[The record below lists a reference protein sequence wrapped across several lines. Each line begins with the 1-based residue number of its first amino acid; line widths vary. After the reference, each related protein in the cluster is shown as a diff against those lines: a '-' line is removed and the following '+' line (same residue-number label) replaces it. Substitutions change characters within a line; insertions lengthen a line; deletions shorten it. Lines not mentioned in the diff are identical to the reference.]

1 MWKKKM
7 STLASSNSAFNKYTR
22 KGLSIVLVLSWG
34 VLLSIPAMAGI
45 RMTSS
50 NDFMDVI
57 RTLASFEDRSTG
69 TRGCEKAA
77 AYIKRSFSQLGFDP
91 VGSHQFSVPVRRH
104 GGSALI
110 LPERGLTLPIQP
122 IRLNAISPGAIP
134 PQGMGGPLIYVGPG
148 ELRDFNGKEVADTII
163 LMELDSGK
171 NWLNAATLGAEALI
185 YVDRGST
192 PRTLYE
198 EKIELS
204 PIRFPRF
211 QIPLS
216 EARELFGSFE
226 DSPEGRV
233 ASQVRLTSEITWQ
246 EATGE
251 NIYCLIPGT
260 DPKLRE
266 ELVIVEAFYD
276 STAFVFGR
284 SPGADEVISIA
295 TLLELGR
302 ALKRNPPARS
312 VLLVATGGHA
322 QTLAGMREM
331 IWSLRARSKDLRKM
345 KKKLDAT
352 VKRTREMVD
361 VLRRVSLEGSRDEA
375 SDRLL
380 REAVNERIKTE
391 VDRISRQLMN
401 LRLQKKDETNQEM
414 IQELARHRLLLRRL
428 GWRNTFD
435 DLTREEQ
442 QALNEL
448 IPLATKDHEVILGDA
463 NRQLKML
470 KSARRFRS
478 LVKAMDLAAVVSL
491 HLSSHGD
498 GLGAFNKGFLYPL
511 KPTINRVAA
520 YSTLDEVLR
529 HGASVVEGSLGG
541 NSLFQDTL
549 RPSRLRSWDSYF
561 LDRPFLGGEVS
572 ALAGYL
578 GVSLVTVHDARQMWG
593 TPYDLPENVNWEYA
607 LKQSALVAGLVNQLA
622 QAPSLHAGNLP
633 REGFATVKGRA
644 NFIRHGELFADQPG
658 PGSVILAYQ
667 SSARFYAMV
676 DTMGT
681 FRIKGVADKRHVL
694 GKVIIEGYRFE
705 PDTGSVVWAIDKKQT
720 GKAAYRLKMQRRNME
735 TKLVM
740 FSCKETTLFN
750 LLEPRTFRYMTKIQ
764 LIDGRREATPLRY
777 WWSRIDTRSSI
788 ISSIYLEPGTPLKI
802 TNSDTVLRKKM
813 ILTNA
818 TDMHPEGVG
827 YRVEDWPFIHNTEY
841 RVARDMWALLDPRI
855 ANLEDHGIYNER
867 IRELQN
873 EGTAA
878 LKQAEQALETK
889 LYDKF
894 VEASRRS
901 WALASRVYNHVEETQ
916 KDVLF
921 GVLFYIA
928 LFVPFAF
935 CMERLVFSYSDI
947 HKRIIAFSIILVLLI
962 ALIYE
967 VHPAFQLTYSPMV
980 VILAFF
986 IIGLSLMVTLI
997 IFSRFE
1003 QEMILLQSRA
1013 RHVKSS
1019 EISRWK
1025 AFIAAFFLGVGNLR
1039 RRRLRTILTC
1049 TTLIILTFTI
1059 MSFTSVTTM
1068 RHHARILYRSQT
1080 PYQGFLLKDFNW
1092 KDLPPEALGILS
1104 NAFGKKGLVVPRV
1117 WLESEDKTRTK
1128 QIPVRFKD
1136 RTYEAQGLVGLSS
1149 EEVRVSGLDGILVGG
1164 RWFKEKERY
1173 SVLLPE
1179 RMARNLGIDPDR
1191 PLGSRVLLWGI
1202 PFDVVGT
1209 FSGKELHE
1217 RSDLDGEPLTPVT
1230 FPSEVSMKITEV
1242 EMEAIE
1248 SGEDVRAFQSRYQHI
1263 SGDLTL
1269 IIPYQTL
1276 LASGGHLKS
1285 VAIRPVSQEE
1295 NRGTAQHLVDRF
1307 GLTLFSGEPRGTFLY
1322 QASDTLRYSGV
1333 PNIVIPM
1340 LLSVFIVLNT
1350 MISSVYERKR
1360 EIGIYTSV
1368 GLAPSH
1374 VSFLFIAESLAFAVL
1389 SVVLGYLV
1397 AQTTASLFSGTSLWA
1412 GITVNYSSLA
1422 GVAAMLLVILV
1433 VLVSVIYPSRVASE
1447 IAIPDVT
1454 RSWKLPD
1461 PQGNVLEI
1469 TLPFYM
1475 KYKEHRGIGGFLFEY
1490 LKGHQ
1495 DVSHG
1500 LFSTGDL
1507 DLTFMCPLLSGIAE
1521 KKPVCT
1527 DTVCRYEACLNFYTK
1542 VWLAP
1547 FDFGIMQGVD
1557 VQFCPA
1563 EDPGFLEI
1571 KIRLI
1576 REAGEANAWRRINK
1590 GFLNEMRKQLLVW
1603 RSLDE
1608 VAQDRYERAL
1618 DATLKEKGVAT
1629 ER

>member
-1 MWKKKM
+1 MVIF
-7 STLASSNSAFNKYTR
+7 SPSNSTSNTYGH
-22 KGLSIVLVLSWG
+22 KGLLVLLVLLLG
-34 VLLSIPAMAGI
+34 VLLSMPAAAES
-45 RMTSS
+45 RMTASS
-50 NDFMDVI
+50 DFADVI
-57 RTLASFEDRSTG
+57 RTLASFGDRSTG
-69 TRGCEKAA
+69 TPGCEKTA
-77 AYIKRSFSQLGFDP
+77 AYIKKSFSQLGFDR
-91 VGSHQFSVPVRRH
+91 VGFHQFFVPVRRH
-104 GGSALI
+104 GGSTLTV
-110 LPERGLTLPIQP
+110 PDRGLTLSIRP
-122 IRLNAISPGAIP
+122 IRGNAISPEAIP
-134 PQGMGGPLIYVGPG
+134 PQGMEGPLIYVGPG
-148 ELRDFNGKEVADTII
+148 ELRDFNGKEIADAIV
-163 LMELDSGK
+163 LMEFESGK
-171 NWLNAATLGAEALI
+171 NWLNAATLGAKSLI

-192 PRTLYE
+192 PKTLYE
-198 EKIELS
+198 EKVELS

-211 QIPLS
+211 QIPLW

-233 ASQVRLTSEITWQ
+233 ASQVRLTSQVTWQ
-246 EATGE
+246 EASGE
-251 NIYCLIPGT
+251 NIYCLIPGS

-284 SPGADEVISIA
+284 SPGADEAIGIA

-322 QTLAGMREM
+322 QTLAGTREM

-345 KKKLDAT
+345 TKKLDAT
-352 VKRTREMVD
+352 VKRTRKMVD
-361 VLRRVSLEGSRDEA
+361 VLRSVSLEGSRDEA
-375 SDRLL
+375 SDRLF
-380 REAVNERIKTE
+380 REAVHDRIKTE
-391 VDRISRQLMN
+391 VDGISRQLMN
-401 LRLQKKDETNQEM
+401 LRLQEKDITNQEM
-414 IQELARHRLLLRRL
+414 IQELAHRRIVLRRL
-428 GWRNTFD
+428 VWRTTFD
-435 DLTREEQ
+435 DLTREERQ
-442 QALNEL
+442 TLNEL
-448 IPLATKDHEVILGDA
+448 IPLAAKDHEAILRDSK
-463 NRQLKML
+463 NQLKVL
-470 KSARRFRS
+470 RSARRFRS
-478 LVKAMDLAAVVSL
+478 LVKAMDIGAVVSL

-498 GLGAFNKGFLYPL
+498 GLGAFNQGFLYPL

-529 HGASVVEGSLGG
+529 EGASTVDGSLGG
-541 NSLFQDTL
+541 NSLFRDTL
-549 RPSRLRSWDSYF
+549 RPSRLRTWDSYF

-593 TPYDLPENVNWEYA
+593 TPYDLPEHVDYEYA
-607 LKQSALVAGLVNQLA
+607 LEQSALATSLVNQLA

-633 REGFATVKGRA
+633 REGFATVTGRA
-644 NFIRHGELFADQPG
+644 NFIRHGELFADQPA
-658 PGSVILAYQ
+658 PGSIILAYQ

-681 FRIKGVADKRHVL
+681 FQIKGVADKRHVL

-705 PDTGSVVWAIDKKQT
+705 PGTGSVVWAIDKEQT

-740 FSCKETTLFN
+740 FSCKETTLFS

-764 LIDGRREATPLRY
+764 LIDGRRETTPQRY

-818 TDMHPEGVG
+818 TDMDPEGVG
-827 YRVEDWPFIHNTEY
+827 YRVDDWPFIHNTEY

-855 ANLEDHGIYNER
+855 ANLENHGIYNER
-867 IRELQN
+867 IRKLQS

-878 LKQAEQALETK
+878 LKQAEQALAAK
-889 LYDKF
+889 SYDKF
-894 VEASRRS
+894 AESSRKS
-901 WALASRVYNHVEETQ
+901 WALASRVYDHVEETQ
-916 KDVLF
+916 RDVLF

-962 ALIYE
+962 ALIYK
-967 VHPAFQLTYSPMV
+967 VHPAFDLTYSPMV

-1013 RHVKSS
+1013 RHLKSS
-1019 EISRWK
+1019 EISRWR
-1025 AFIAAFFLGVGNLR
+1025 AFVAAFFLGVSNLR

-1049 TTLIILTFTI
+1049 ATLIILTFTI
-1059 MSFTSVTTM
+1059 MSFTSVKTM
-1068 RHHARILYRSQT
+1068 RRHARILYRNQT

-1104 NAFGKKGLVVPRV
+1104 NAFGEKGLVVPRV
-1117 WLESEDKTRTK
+1117 WLESEGRTRAP

-1149 EEVRVSGLDGILVGG
+1149 EEVRVSGLDELLVGG

-1179 RMARNLGIDPDR
+1179 RVASNLGIDPDR

-1230 FPSEVSMKITEV
+1230 FPSEVSMNITEV

-1248 SGEDVRAFQSRYQHI
+1248 SGEDVMAFQSRYQHI

-1276 LASGGHLKS
+1276 LAAGGHLKS
-1285 VAIRPVSQEE
+1285 VAIRSVSQEE
-1295 NRGTAQHLVDRF
+1295 NRSTAQDLVDRF

-1322 QASDTLRYSGV
+1322 RASDTLRYSGV

-1340 LLSVFIVLNT
+1340 LISVFIVLNT
-1350 MISSVYERKR
+1350 MIGSVYERKR

-1389 SVVLGYLV
+1389 SVVLGYLL

-1475 KYKEHRGIGGFLFEY
+1475 KYEEHRGIGGFIFEY
-1490 LKGHQ
+1490 LRGHQ

-1500 LFSTGDL
+1500 LFSTGNL
-1507 DLTFMCPLLSGIAE
+1507 ALAFMCPLLSGLAE
-1521 KKPVCT
+1521 KKSVCS
-1527 DTVCRYEACLNFYTK
+1527 DTVCRYEACLNFHTK

-1557 VQFCPA
+1557 IQFCPA

-1571 KIRLI
+1571 KIRLM

-1590 GFLNEMRKQLLVW
+1590 GFLNEIRKQLLVW

-1618 DATLKEKGVAT
+1618 DSTIKEKGVTT

>member
-1 MWKKKM
+1 MVIF
-7 STLASSNSAFNKYTR
+7 SPSNSTSNTYGH
-22 KGLSIVLVLSWG
+22 KGLLIVLALLWG
-34 VLLSIPAMAGI
+34 VLLSMPAAAES
-45 RMTSS
+45 RMTASS
-50 NDFMDVI
+50 NFANVI

-69 TRGCEKAA
+69 TPGCEKAA
-77 AYIKRSFSQLGFDP
+77 AFIEKSFSQLGFD
-91 VGSHQFSVPVRRH
+91 GIGFHRFSVPVRRH
-104 GGSALI
+104 GGTTLI
-110 LPERGLTLPIQP
+110 LPDRGLTLPIQP
-122 IRLNAISPGAIP
+122 IKGNAISPGAIP
-134 PQGMGGPLIYVGPG
+134 PPGMEGPLIYVGPG
-148 ELRDFNGKEVADTII
+148 ELSDFNGNEVAGAII

-171 NWLNAATLGAEALI
+171 NWLNAATLGAKALI

-216 EARELFGSFE
+216 EARKVFGSFE
-226 DSPEGRV
+226 DSPNGRV
-233 ASQVRLTSEITWQ
+233 ASHIRLTSEIAWQ
-246 EATGE
+246 EVRGE
-251 NIYCLIPGT
+251 NIYCLVPGT

-284 SPGADEVISIA
+284 SPGADEAIGIG

-302 ALKRNPPARS
+302 ALKKSPPGRS

-331 IWSLRARSKDLRKM
+331 IWSLRARSKDLRNM

-352 VKRTREMVD
+352 VKRTRKMVD
-361 VLRRVSLEGSRDEA
+361 VLRSVSLEGSRDEA

-380 REAVNERIKTE
+380 REAVSERIKTE
-391 VDRISRQLMN
+391 VDMISRQLMN
-401 LRLQKKDETNQEM
+401 LRLQEKDGSNQET

-428 GWRNTFD
+428 GWRNTFY
-435 DLTREEQ
+435 DLTRDEK
-442 QALNEL
+442 QALTTL
-448 IPLATKDHEVILGDA
+448 IPLAVKDHEATLSDA
-463 NRQLKML
+463 KRQLKML
-470 KSARRFRS
+470 ESARRFRS
-478 LVKAMDLAAVVSL
+478 LVKDMDPATVVSL

-498 GLGAFNKGFLYPL
+498 GLGAFNQGFLYPL

-529 HGASVVEGSLGG
+529 HGASIVEGSPGD
-541 NSLFQDTL
+541 NPLFRDTL
-549 RPSRLRSWDSYF
+549 RPSRLHSWDSYF

-578 GVSLVTVHDARQMWG
+578 GLSLATLHDARQMWG
-593 TPYDLPENVNWEYA
+593 TPYDLPDDVNWEYA
-607 LKQSALVAGLVNQLA
+607 LKQSGLVAGLVNQLTR
-622 QAPSLHAGNLP
+622 APVLHAGNLP
-633 REGFATVKGRA
+633 TEGFATVMGRA
-644 NFIRHGELFADQPG
+644 NFIRHGELFADQPA
-658 PGSVILAYQ
+658 PGSIILGFQ
-667 SSARFYAMV
+667 SSGRYYAMV

-681 FRIKGVADKRHVL
+681 FQIKGVADKNHVL
-694 GKVIIEGYRFE
+694 DKVIIEGYRFE
-705 PDTGSVVWAIDKKQT
+705 PDTGAVVWAIDKKQT

-750 LLEPRTFRYMTKIQ
+750 LLEPRTFRYMTRIQ
-764 LIDGRREATPLRY
+764 LIDGRREATPQRY

-788 ISSIYLEPGTPLKI
+788 ICSIYVEPGTPLKI

-818 TDMHPEGVG
+818 TDTHPEGVG
-827 YRVEDWPFIHNTEY
+827 YRVDDWPFIHNTEY
-841 RVARDMWALLDPRI
+841 RVARDMWALLAPRI

-867 IRELQN
+867 IRKLQQ

-878 LKQAEQALETK
+878 LQQAKQALQAK
-889 LYDKF
+889 SYDQF
-894 VEASRRS
+894 AEASRRS
-901 WALASRVYNHVEETQ
+901 WALASRVYKHVEETQ

-1025 AFIAAFFLGVGNLR
+1025 AFVAAFFLGVSNLR

-1049 TTLIILTFTI
+1049 ATLIILTFTI
-1059 MSFTSVTTM
+1059 MSFTSVKTT
-1068 RHHARILYRSQT
+1068 RHHARILYRSEA
-1080 PYQGFLLKDFNW
+1080 PYQGFLLKEINW
-1092 KDLPPEALGILS
+1092 EDLPPEALGILS
-1104 NAFGKKGLVVPRV
+1104 NAFGEKGVVVPRV
-1117 WLESEDKTRTK
+1117 WLESEDRTRTTP
-1128 QIPVRFKD
+1128 IPVRFKD
-1136 RTYEAQGLVGLSS
+1136 RTYEAQGLVGLST
-1149 EEVRVSGLDGILVGG
+1149 EEVRVSGLDRILVGG

-1179 RMARNLGIDPDR
+1179 RMARNLGIDPNR
-1191 PLGSRVLLWGI
+1191 PLGSWVLLWGI

-1248 SGEDVRAFQSRYQHI
+1248 SGEDVRVFQSRYQHI

-1269 IIPYQTL
+1269 IIPSQTL
-1276 LASGGHLKS
+1276 LAAGGHLKS
-1285 VAIRPVSQEE
+1285 VAIRPVSREE
-1295 NRGTAQHLVDRF
+1295 IRSTAQDLVDRF
-1307 GLTLFSGEPRGTFLY
+1307 GLTLFSGEPSGTFLY
-1322 QASDTLRYSGV
+1322 EASDTLRYSGV
-1333 PNIVIPM
+1333 PNVVIPM
-1340 LLSVFIVLNT
+1340 LISVFIVLNT

-1389 SVVLGYLV
+1389 SVVLGYLL

-1475 KYKEHRGIGGFLFEY
+1475 KYREHRGIGGFLFEY
-1490 LKGHQ
+1490 LRGHQ

-1507 DLTFMCPLLSGIAE
+1507 ALTFMCPLLSGMVE
-1521 KKPVCT
+1521 EKPVCR
-1527 DTVCRYEACLNFYTK
+1527 DVVCRYEACLNFHTK

-1557 VQFCPA
+1557 VIFCPAA

-1571 KIRLI
+1571 KIRLV

-1590 GFLNEMRKQLLVW
+1590 GFLNQLRKQLLVW

-1608 VAQDRYERAL
+1608 VAQDRYKRVLE
-1618 DATLKEKGVAT
+1618 ATLQEKGVAT

>member
-1 MWKKKM
+1 M
-7 STLASSNSAFNKYTR
+7 SIFEPSNSTFNTYTH
-22 KGLSIVLVLSWG
+22 KGLSIILALLWG
-34 VLLSIPAMAGI
+34 FLPSMLAAAET

-50 NDFMDVI
+50 NDFADII

-69 TRGCEKAA
+69 TPGCEKAA
-77 AYIKRSFSQLGFDP
+77 AYIKRSFSQIGFDE

-110 LPERGLTLPIQP
+110 FPDRGLTLPIQP
-122 IRLNAISPGAIP
+122 IRGNAVSPEAIP
-134 PQGMGGPLIYVGPG
+134 PPGMEGPLIYVGSG
-148 ELRDFNGKEVADTII
+148 ELSDFNGKDVAGAII
-163 LMELDSGK
+163 LMEVDSGK
-171 NWLNAATLGAEALI
+171 NWLNSATLGAKALI
-185 YVDRGST
+185 YVDRGAT
-192 PRTLYE
+192 PRPLYE

-211 QIPLS
+211 QVPS
-216 EARELFGSFE
+216 SKAREVFGAFE
-226 DSPEGRV
+226 DSPKGRV
-233 ASQVRLTSEITWQ
+233 ASHIRLTSEIEWQ
-246 EATGE
+246 EVMGE
-251 NIYCLIPGT
+251 NIYVLVTGT
-260 DPKLRE
+260 DPKLRK

-284 SPGADEVISIA
+284 SPGADEGIGIA

-302 ALKRNPPARS
+302 ALKRTPPGRS

-322 QTLAGMREM
+322 QTLAGMREL
-331 IWSLRARSKDLRKM
+331 IWSLRVRSKDLRKM
-345 KKKLDAT
+345 EKKLEAT
-352 VKRTREMVD
+352 VKRARKMVD
-361 VLRRVSLEGSRDEA
+361 VLRKIPLEGARDEA
-375 SDRLL
+375 SDSLL

-391 VDRISRQLMN
+391 VDKISRQLMN
-401 LRLQKKDETNQEM
+401 LRLQEKEGSNQEI

-435 DLTREEQ
+435 NLTRGEQ
-442 QALNEL
+442 GALNTL
-448 IPLATKDHEVILGDA
+448 IPLAEEDHRAILNDA
-463 NRQLKML
+463 KRQLKLL
-470 KSARRFRS
+470 KSARGFRS
-478 LVKAMDLAAVVSL
+478 LVKDKDLAVLVSL

-498 GLGAFNKGFLYPL
+498 GLGAFNQGFLYPL
-511 KPTINRVAA
+511 NSTINRVAA

-529 HGASVVEGSLGG
+529 HGASIVEGFSGD
-541 NSLFQDTL
+541 NSLFRDTL

-578 GVSLVTVHDARQMWG
+578 GVSLVTLHDARQMWG
-593 TPYDLPENVNWEYA
+593 TPYDLPDDVNWEFA
-607 LKQSALVAGLVNQLA
+607 LKQGGLVAGLVSQLV
-622 QAPSLHAGNLP
+622 QAPSLHTGNLP
-633 REGFATVKGRA
+633 REGFATVTGRT
-644 NFIRHGELFADQPG
+644 NFIRHGELFADQPA
-658 PGSVILAYQ
+658 PGSIILAYQ
-667 SSARFYAMV
+667 SSGRYYTMV

-681 FRIKGVADKRHVL
+681 FQIRGVADKKHVL
-694 GKVIIEGYRFE
+694 DKVIVEGYRFE
-705 PDTGSVVWAIDKKQT
+705 PGTGAVVWAIDKKQT

-764 LIDGRREATPLRY
+764 LIDGRREATPQRY

-788 ISSIYLEPGTPLKI
+788 ISSIYLEPGTTLKI

-818 TDMHPEGVG
+818 THTDPEGVG
-827 YRVEDWPFIHNTEY
+827 YRVDDWPFIHNTEY
-841 RVARDMWALLDPRI
+841 RVARDMWALLAPRI
-855 ANLEDHGIYNER
+855 ANLEDHGIYNDR
-867 IRELQN
+867 IRKLQQ

-878 LKQAEQALETK
+878 LKQAEKALDAK
-889 LYDKF
+889 LYDQF
-894 VEASRRS
+894 AEASRRS
-901 WALASRVYNHVEETQ
+901 WALASRVYDHVEETQ

-935 CMERLVFSYSDI
+935 CMERLVFSYADI

-986 IIGLSLMVTLI
+986 IIGLSVMVTLI

-1025 AFIAAFFLGVGNLR
+1025 AFVAAFFLGVSNLR

-1049 TTLIILTFTI
+1049 ATLVILTFTI
-1059 MSFTSVTTM
+1059 MSFTSVKTT
-1068 RHHARILYRSQT
+1068 RHHARILYRSDA
-1080 PYQGFLLKDFNW
+1080 PYQGFLLKEINW
-1092 KDLPPEALGILS
+1092 GNFPREALGILS
-1104 NAFGKKGLVVPRV
+1104 NAFGEKGLVVPRV
-1117 WLESEDKTRTK
+1117 WLESKDRTRATW
-1128 QIPVRFKD
+1128 IPVRFKD

-1149 EEVRVSGLDGILVGG
+1149 EEVRVSGLDRILVGG
-1164 RWFKEKERY
+1164 RWFEEKERFA
-1173 SVLLPE
+1173 VLLPE
-1179 RMARNLGIDPDR
+1179 RMARNLGIDPNR

-1209 FSGKELHE
+1209 FSGKELQE

-1230 FPSEVSMKITEV
+1230 FPSEVSMKVTEV

-1269 IIPYQTL
+1269 IIPSRTL
-1276 LASGGHLKS
+1276 LAAGGHLKS
-1285 VAIRPVSQEE
+1285 VAIRPVSREE
-1295 NRGTAQHLVDRF
+1295 IRSVAQDLVDRF

-1333 PNIVIPM
+1333 PNVVIPM
-1340 LLSVFIVLNT
+1340 LISVFIVLNT

-1374 VSFLFIAESLAFAVL
+1374 VSFLFIAESMAFAVL
-1389 SVVLGYLV
+1389 SVVLGYLL

-1433 VLVSVIYPSRVASE
+1433 VLVSVIYPSRVASQ

-1461 PQGNVLEI
+1461 PEGNVLEI

-1475 KYKEHRGIGGFLFEY
+1475 KYNEHRGIGGFIFEY
-1490 LKGHQ
+1490 LRGHQ

-1507 DLTFMCPLLSGIAE
+1507 SLAFMCPLLSGIAE

-1527 DTVCRYEACLNFYTK
+1527 DTDCRYEACLNFHGK

-1563 EDPGFLEI
+1563 AEDPGFLEI
-1571 KIRLI
+1571 KIRLV

-1590 GFLNEMRKQLLVW
+1590 GFLNELRKQLLVW

-1608 VAQDRYERAL
+1608 IAQDHYERAL
-1618 DATLKEKGVAT
+1618 DLTLKEKGVAT
-1629 ER
+1629 EG

>member
-1 MWKKKM
+1 M
-7 STLASSNSAFNKYTR
+7 LAFLPSSPNENKNR
-22 KGLSIVLVLSWG
+22 QKGVSVVLVLLW
-34 VLLSIPAMAGI
+34 VFLLSIPATAGI
-45 RMTSS
+45 EMGHS
-50 NDFMDVI
+50 NDFMDI
-57 RTLASFEDRSTG
+57 IGTLASFEDRSTG
-69 TRGCEKAA
+69 TPGFEKAA
-77 AYIKRSFSQLGFDP
+77 AYIKERFFQLGFDS
-91 VGSHQFSVPVRRH
+91 VGSHRFSVPVRRH
-104 GGSALI
+104 DGSSLI
-110 LPERGLTLPIQP
+110 LPNRGLTVAIQP
-122 IRLNAISPGAIP
+122 LRSNAISPESIP
-134 PQGMGGPLIYVGPG
+134 PPGVGGPLIYGGPG
-148 ELRDFNGKEVADTII
+148 ELSDFNGKEVAGSII
-163 LMELDSGK
+163 LMEFESGK
-171 NWLNAATLGAEALI
+171 NWLNAAMLGAKALI

-192 PRTLYE
+192 HRALYE
-198 EKIELS
+198 EKKELS
-204 PIRFPRF
+204 PIQFPRF
-211 QIPLS
+211 QISLS
-216 EARELFGSFE
+216 KARELFGSFE
-226 DSPEGRV
+226 DSPNGRV
-233 ASQVRLTSEITWQ
+233 APHIRLTSERTWQ
-246 EATGE
+246 KATGE
-251 NIYCLIPGT
+251 NIYCLIPGI

-266 ELVIVEAFYD
+266 QLVMVDAFYD

-284 SPGADEVISIA
+284 SPGADEACGIA
-295 TLLELGR
+295 TLLELAR
-302 ALKRNPPARS
+302 ALKRNSPARS

-322 QTLAGMREM
+322 QTLAGMREL
-331 IWSLRARSKDLRKM
+331 IWSLQARSKDLRKM
-345 KKKLDAT
+345 KEKLEAV
-352 VKRTREMVD
+352 VKRTRKMVD
-361 VLRRVSLEGSRDEA
+361 VLRNVSLEGSRDEA

-380 REAVNERIKTE
+380 QEAVDERIKTE
-391 VDRISRQLMN
+391 VDRISRHLMN
-401 LRLQKKDETNQEM
+401 LRLQRKDDSNQDI
-414 IQELARHRLLLRRL
+414 IQELARYRLLLRRL
-428 GWRNTFD
+428 SWRKTFEG
-435 DLTREEQ
+435 LTQEEIQ
-442 QALNEL
+442 TLNEL
-448 IPLATKDHEVILGDA
+448 IPLATKDHEAILSDA
-463 NRQLKML
+463 KNQLEML
-470 KSARRFRS
+470 KSAGRFRA
-478 LVKAMDLAAVVSL
+478 LVKTMDLTTVVSL

-498 GLGAFNKGFLYPL
+498 GVGAFNKGWLYPL

-529 HGASVVEGSLGG
+529 HGGSIVERSLGY

-549 RPSRLRSWDSYF
+549 RPSRLRPWESYF
-561 LDRPFLGGEVS
+561 HDRPFLGGEVS

-607 LKQSALVAGLVNQLA
+607 LKQSGLVTGLVNQLA
-622 QAPSLHAGNLP
+622 QAPLLYRGDLP
-633 REGFATVKGRA
+633 RDGFATVIGSA
-644 NFIRHGELFADQPG
+644 NFIRHGELFADQPA

-667 SSARFYAMV
+667 SLGRYYAMV

-681 FRIKGVADKRHVL
+681 FQIKGVADKKHVL
-694 GKVIIEGYRFE
+694 DKVIIEGYRFD
-705 PDTGSVVWAIDKKQT
+705 PQTGSVVWAIEKEQT
-720 GKAAYRLKMQRRNME
+720 GKDAYRLKIERRSME

-740 FSCKETTLFN
+740 FSCKQTTLFN
-750 LLEPRTFRYMTKIQ
+750 LLEPRNFRYMTKIQ
-764 LIDGRREATPLRY
+764 LIDGRQEAAPLRY
-777 WWSRIDTRSSI
+777 WWSRIDTCSSI
-788 ISSIYLEPGTPLKI
+788 ISSIYLEPGTPLKM
-802 TNSDTVLRKKM
+802 TLSDTVLKKKM

-818 TDMHPEGVG
+818 TDTHPEGVG
-827 YRVEDWPFIHNTEY
+827 YRVDDWPFIHHTEY
-841 RVARDMWALLDPRI
+841 RVARDMWALLGPRI

-867 IRELQN
+867 IRKLQQD
-873 EGTAA
+873 GTAA
-878 LKQAEQALETK
+878 LKQAAQALEAK
-889 LYDKF
+889 LYDRF
-894 VEASRRS
+894 AEASRRS
-901 WALASRVYNHVEETQ
+901 WALANRVYDHVEETQ

-947 HKRIIAFSIILVLLI
+947 HKRIVAFCIILVLLI
-962 ALIYE
+962 ALIYK

-986 IIGLSLMVTLI
+986 IIGLSVMVALI

-1025 AFIAAFFLGVGNLR
+1025 AFVAAFFLGVSNLR

-1049 TTLIILTFTI
+1049 VTLIILTFTI
-1059 MSFTSVTTM
+1059 MSFTSVKTM
-1068 RHHARILYRSQT
+1068 RHHARILYRSSA
-1080 PYQGFLLKDFNW
+1080 PYQGFLLKNFDW
-1092 KDLPPEALGILS
+1092 RDLPPEALGILS
-1104 NAFGKKGLVVPRV
+1104 NAFGKKGVVIPRV
-1117 WLESEDKTRTK
+1117 WLETEDRTRAT
-1128 QIPVRFKD
+1128 QIPVRFNG

-1149 EEVRVSGLDGILVGG
+1149 EEIRVSGLDRILVGG
-1164 RWFKEKERY
+1164 RWFLDKERY

-1202 PFDVVGT
+1202 PFNVVGT
-1209 FSGKELHE
+1209 FSGKELQE
-1217 RSDLDGEPLTPVT
+1217 RSDLDGEPLTPVI
-1230 FPSEVSMKITEV
+1230 FPSEVSMEMTEV

-1248 SGEDVRAFQSRYQHI
+1248 SGEDVRTFQSRYQHI
-1263 SGDLTL
+1263 SGDLTM

-1276 LASGGHLKS
+1276 LAAGGHLKS
-1285 VAIRPVSQEE
+1285 MAIHLAAQEE
-1295 NRGTAQHLVDRF
+1295 IRTTAEHLTDRF
-1307 GLTLFSGEPRGTFLY
+1307 GLTLFSGEPFGTFLY
-1322 QASDTLRYSGV
+1322 QASDTLSYSGV

-1340 LLSVFIVLNT
+1340 LIAVFIVLNT
-1350 MISSVYERKR
+1350 MIGSVYERKR

-1374 VSFLFIAESLAFAVL
+1374 VSFLFIAEAVAFAVL
-1389 SVVLGYLV
+1389 SVVLGYLL

-1461 PQGNVLEI
+1461 PGGDVLEV

-1490 LKGHQ
+1490 LQGHQ

-1500 LFSTGDL
+1500 LFSTGDI
-1507 DLTFMCPLLSGIAE
+1507 DLAFMCPLLPGIGD
-1521 KKPVCT
+1521 KKPLCT
-1527 DTVCRYEACLNFYTK
+1527 ETACRYEACLDFRTK

-1547 FDFGIMQGVD
+1547 FDFGIMQRVD

-1563 EDPGFLEI
+1563 ADDPGFLEI
-1571 KIRLI
+1571 KIRLV
-1576 REAGEANAWRRINK
+1576 REAGEVNAWRRINK
-1590 GFLNEMRKQLLVW
+1590 GFLNQLRKQLLVW

-1608 VAQDRYERAL
+1608 VAQDRYEQVMDL
-1618 DATLKEKGVAT
+1618 TVEKKGVAT

>member
-1 MWKKKM
+1 M
-7 STLASSNSAFNKYTR
+7 LAAAE
-22 KGLSIVLVLSWG
+22 
-34 VLLSIPAMAGI
+34 IP
-45 RMTSS
+45 MTSS
-50 NDFMDVI
+50 NDFANII

-69 TRGCEKAA
+69 TPGCEKAA
-77 AYIKRSFSQLGFDP
+77 ACIKESFSQLGFDG
-91 VGSHQFSVPVRRH
+91 VGSHRFSVPVRRH
-104 GGSALI
+104 GGSALVW
-110 LPERGLTLPIQP
+110 PDSGLTLPIQP
-122 IRLNAISPGAIP
+122 IRGNAISPEAIP
-134 PQGMGGPLIYVGPG
+134 PPGMEGPLVYVGPG
-148 ELRDFNGKEVADTII
+148 ELREFNGKEVAGAII

-171 NWLNAATLGAEALI
+171 NWLNAAALGAKALI
-185 YVDRGST
+185 YVGRGSP

-198 EKIELS
+198 EKVELS

-211 QIPLS
+211 QIPFS
-216 EARELFGSFE
+216 KAREFFGSFE

-233 ASQVRLTSEITWQ
+233 ASHIRLTSEVAWQ
-246 EATGE
+246 EVTGE

-276 STAFVFGR
+276 STAFVFER
-284 SPGADEVISIA
+284 SPGADEAIGVA

-302 ALKRNPPARS
+302 VLKKNPPARS
-312 VLLVATGGHA
+312 VLLVATGSHA

-331 IWSLRARSKDLRKM
+331 IWSLSARSKDLRKM
-345 KKKLDAT
+345 KKRLDAT
-352 VKRTREMVD
+352 VKSTQTMLD
-361 VLRRVSLEGSRDEA
+361 ILRGVSLGGSRDEVL
-375 SDRLL
+375 DRLL
-380 REAVNERIKTE
+380 REAVSERIKTE
-391 VDRISRQLMN
+391 VDMISRQLMN
-401 LRLQKKDETNQEM
+401 LRLQEKDVSKQEI

-428 GWRNTFD
+428 GWRNTFY
-435 DLTREEQ
+435 DLTRGEQ
-442 QALNEL
+442 QALTAL
-448 IPLATKDHEVILGDA
+448 IPLAAKDHEAILGDA
-463 NRQLKML
+463 KRQLKVL
-470 KSARRFRS
+470 SSARRFRS
-478 LVKAMDLAAVVSL
+478 LVKDMDLAVLVSL

-498 GLGAFNKGFLYPL
+498 GLGAFNQGFLYPL
-511 KPTINRVAA
+511 KPTINRVAV
-520 YSTLDEVLR
+520 YRTLDEVLR
-529 HGASVVEGSLGG
+529 HGASNVEGSPGD
-541 NSLFQDTL
+541 NSLFRDTL
-549 RPSRLRSWDSYF
+549 RPSQLRSWDSYF

-578 GVSLVTVHDARQMWG
+578 GVSLVTLHDARQMWG
-593 TPYDLPENVNWEYA
+593 TPYDLPDDVNWEYA
-607 LKQSALVAGLVNQLA
+607 LKQSGLVAGLVNQLA
-622 QAPSLHAGNLP
+622 QAPSLHTGNLP
-633 REGFATVKGRA
+633 REGFSTVTGRA
-644 NFIRHGELFADQPG
+644 NFIRHGELFADQPA

-681 FRIKGVADKRHVL
+681 FQIKGVADNNHVL
-694 GKVIIEGYRFE
+694 DKVIIEGYRFE
-705 PDTGSVVWAIDKKQT
+705 PDTGSVAWAIDKKQT
-720 GKAAYRLKMQRRNME
+720 GKDAYRLKMQRRNME

-750 LLEPRTFRYMTKIQ
+750 LLEPRTFRHLTKIE
-764 LIDGRREATPLRY
+764 LIDARREATPLRY

-788 ISSIYLEPGTPLKI
+788 ISSIYLEPGTPLKM
-802 TNSDTVLRKKM
+802 THSDTVLRKKL

-818 TDMHPEGVG
+818 TDTHPEGVG
-827 YRVEDWPFIHNTEY
+827 YRVDDWPFIHNTEY
-841 RVARDMWALLDPRI
+841 RVAWDMWALLAPRI

-867 IRELQN
+867 IRKLQS

-878 LKQAEQALETK
+878 LKQAEQALEAK
-889 LYDKF
+889 LYDQF
-894 VEASRRS
+894 AEASRRS
-901 WALASRVYNHVEETQ
+901 WALASRVYDHVEETQ

-962 ALIYE
+962 ALIYK
-967 VHPAFQLTYSPMV
+967 VHPAFHLTYSPMV

-1003 QEMILLQSRA
+1003 QEMVLLQSRA

-1025 AFIAAFFLGVGNLR
+1025 AFVAAFFLGVSNLR

-1049 TTLIILTFTI
+1049 VTLIILTFTI
-1059 MSFTSVTTM
+1059 MSFTSVKTT
-1068 RHHARILYRSQT
+1068 RHHARILYRSSA
-1080 PYQGFLLKDFNW
+1080 PYQGFLLKEINW
-1092 KDLPPEALGILS
+1092 EDLPPEALGILS
-1104 NAFGKKGLVVPRV
+1104 NAFGEKGVVAPRV
-1117 WLESEDKTRTK
+1117 WLESEDRTRAAR
-1128 QIPVRFKD
+1128 IPVRFKD
-1136 RTYEAQGLVGLSS
+1136 RTYEATGLVGLSS
-1149 EEVRVSGLDGILVGG
+1149 REVRVSGLDQILVGG
-1164 RWFKEKERY
+1164 RWFQEKERY

-1179 RMARNLGIDPDR
+1179 RMARNLGIDPNR

-1263 SGDLTL
+1263 SGDLTV
-1269 IIPYQTL
+1269 IIPYRTL
-1276 LASGGHLKS
+1276 LAAGGHLKS
-1285 VAIRPVSQEE
+1285 VAIRPVSREE
-1295 NRGTAQHLVDRF
+1295 IQSTAQDLVDRF
-1307 GLTLFSGEPRGTFLY
+1307 GLTLFSGEARGTFLY
-1322 QASDTLRYSGV
+1322 EASDTLRYSGV
-1333 PNIVIPM
+1333 PNVVIPM
-1340 LLSVFIVLNT
+1340 LISVFIVLNT

-1389 SVVLGYLV
+1389 SVVLGYLL

-1422 GVAAMLLVILV
+1422 GVVAMLLVILV

-1490 LKGHQ
+1490 LREHQ

-1507 DLTFMCPLLSGIAE
+1507 ALTFICPLLSGIAE
-1521 KKPVCT
+1521 KKPVCR
-1527 DTVCRYEACLNFYTK
+1527 DSVCRYEACLNFHTK

-1557 VQFCPA
+1557 VIFCPAA

-1571 KIRLI
+1571 KIRLV

-1590 GFLNEMRKQLLVW
+1590 GFLNQLRKQLLVW

-1608 VAQDRYERAL
+1608 LAQERYERAF
-1618 DATLKEKGVAT
+1618 DVTLKEKGVAT